1 MSIQGADPMT
11 TKVLLADD
19 HKMVRDGLRA
29 LIKEQPDIQVVG
41 EAGTGIE
48 TIENARKLN
57 PQIIVMD
64 IAMPDMNG
72 IEAARNIK
80 VQFPHMKIIALSV
93 HHDKR
98 YVSEML
104 RAGASGF
111 LLKDCAFEELITAIR
126 EVMASRAY
134 LSPKVAGEVVQDYV
148 AHLKPGEHPVFSS
161 LTAREREV
169 LQRIAEGQSTKEIAS
184 SLDVSPKTVET
195 FRHQIMDKLQMHTVA
210 ELTKYAIREGL
221 TSLDK

>member
-1 MSIQGADPMT
+1 MT

-29 LIKEQPDIQVVG
+29 LIKEQPDIEVIG
-41 EAGTGIE
+41 EAGTGSE
-48 TIENARKLN
+48 TIEHARKLN
-57 PQIIVMD
+57 PHIIVMD

-72 IEAARNIK
+72 IEAARKIRDLS
-80 VQFPHMKIIALSV
+80 PHIKIITLSV

-98 YVSEML
+98 YVAEML
-104 RAGASGF
+104 SAGAMGF
-111 LLKDCAFEELITAIR
+111 LLKDCAFEELITAIH
-126 EVMASRAY
+126 EVMANRAY
-134 LSPKVAGEVVQDYV
+134 LSPAIAGEVVQDYV
-148 AHLKPGEHPVFSS
+148 AHLKPNERPVFVT

-184 SLDVSPKTVET
+184 ALDVSPKTIET
-195 FRHQIMDKLQMHTVA
+195 FRHQIMDKLKMYTVA